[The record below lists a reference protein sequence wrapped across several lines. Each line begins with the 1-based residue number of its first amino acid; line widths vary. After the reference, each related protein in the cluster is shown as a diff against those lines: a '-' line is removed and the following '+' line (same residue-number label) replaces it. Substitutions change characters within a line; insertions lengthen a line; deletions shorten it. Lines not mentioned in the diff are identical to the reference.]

1 MTREEFR
8 DKKSKDYRK
17 CREFCGIIDHVYL
30 DEIEDAYYQGMVDA
44 DEHPHWISV
53 EDYATDELPPLMN
66 EKDPY
71 GESVHVLFVVELDG
85 IQFINKGCFDYDS
98 GMWHALETDC
108 SYCKEN
114 VTHWMPLPEPPKK
127 GGEV

>member
-1 MTREEFR
+1 MTKEEFKAFVSMAY
-8 DKKSKDYRK
+8 DG
-17 CREFCGIIDHVYL
+17 REKWEQFLERVWQLHV
-30 DEIEDAYYQGMVDA
+30 ENCPSWV
-44 DEHPHWISV
+44 SV
-53 EDYATDELPPLMN
+53 EDYATDELPPLIN

-85 IQFINKGCFDYDS
+85 IQFISKGCFDYDS

-114 VTHWMPLPEPPKK
+114 VTNWMPLPEPPAKLSSVERNEKK
-127 GGEV
+127 WKE